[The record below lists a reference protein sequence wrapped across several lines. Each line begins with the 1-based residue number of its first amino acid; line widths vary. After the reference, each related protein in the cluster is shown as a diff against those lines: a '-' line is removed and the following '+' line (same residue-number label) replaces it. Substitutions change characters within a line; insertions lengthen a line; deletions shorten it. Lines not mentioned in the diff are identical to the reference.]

1 MQADAQRVMVVTGP
15 NMGGKSSY
23 IRQVALIAVMTQIGS
38 FVPATSARLGILD
51 AIFTR
56 FDLANY
62 LPHLIKVFQVEN
74 FSNLILSYK
83 QSRYL
88 FAKHISLCLSLGWEQ
103 KMKSSKGAVPSWWSS
118 RKQLKYL
125 LLQPVAPLS

>member
-62 LPHLIKVFQVEN
+62 LPHLIKVFT
-74 FSNLILSYK
+74 
-83 QSRYL
+83 
-88 FAKHISLCLSLGWEQ
+88 G
-103 KMKSSKGAVPSWWSS
+103 
-118 RKQLKYL
+118 RKFFKLYFII
-125 LLQPVAPLS
+125 